1 MRSFLITSVLLLLIP
16 EPTTA
21 QSSAAMTDSL
31 RSSVVSLHNHFRS
44 VVALGQAENKNGTKL
59 PTATN
64 MNQVVYSLTLESRAK
79 QIVDSCD
86 YHTSYKNGVCYNCMY
101 YGRSDSYMPAD
112 SAWNDTIIN
121 QWFGEL
127 KSQGQDSLT
136 ISTSNYKRWTV
147 VAWANVVEIGCAISY
162 CANLTGASSG
172 FKYTYLTCV
181 YQPGG
186 NVVGQDIYNAGPTC
200 SKCASGRSCN
210 STSGLCAVGSSVST
224 AKPTSAPVTTRKPT
238 TTTTAQSPP
247 TMTDSLR
254 LVVLNAHNTLR
265 SIAAKGEAVNKNGTH
280 LPNATNIYQL
290 TYSKLVE
297 SYAIEK
303 VNSCQW
309 NHTHV
314 NGTGQNLYVMAS
326 TVGYTDPAVALNNSV
341 YRWYRELKD
350 DGQNSLTLDYTNYN
364 HFTEVV
370 WANVK
375 EIGCAVANCPKMAGL
390 DYGANYKYTFVVCHY
405 SPSGNVLTQKIYE
418 AGTSCSNC
426 PSGSTCNSDNK
437 LCQQNGVPQIHN

>member
-238 TTTTAQSPP
+238 TTTTSQSPP

-254 LVVLNAHNTLR
+254 LLVLNAHNTLR
-265 SIAAKGEAVNKNGTH
+265 SIVAKGEAVNKNGTH

-309 NHTHV
+309 NHTFV
-314 NGTGQNLYVMAS
+314 NGTSNNLYVMPS
-326 TVGYTDPAVALNNSV
+326 TVVYTDP
-341 YRWYRELKD
+341 ELKN

-370 WANVK
+370 WSSVK
-375 EIGCAVANCPKMAGL
+375 EIGCAVANCPKMAGY
-390 DYGANYKYTFVVCHY
+390 DRGANYKYTFVACDY
-405 SPSGNVLTQKIYE
+405 SPSGNLLNQNIYE
-418 AGTSCSNC
+418 PGPSCSNC
-426 PSGSTCNSDNK
+426 PSGSTCNPDNK